1 MNKKYF
7 TIEVIAKIGV
17 LGALSAV
24 LLMIN
29 FPIPIAPSFY
39 KIDFSDLPALIG
51 GFAMG
56 PLAAAMIEL
65 VKFIINIIK
74 CNIFF

>member
-1 MNKKYF
+1 MNNKYF

-65 VKFIINIIK
+65 VKFIINII
-74 CNIFF
+74 I